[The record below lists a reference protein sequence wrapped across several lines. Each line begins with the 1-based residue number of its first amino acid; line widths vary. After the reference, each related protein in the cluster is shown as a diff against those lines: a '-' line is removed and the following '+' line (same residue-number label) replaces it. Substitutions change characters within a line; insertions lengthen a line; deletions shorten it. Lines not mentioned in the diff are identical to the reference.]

1 MIELKDVSKR
11 YRRPRMGF
19 GPWVFKDVSLI
30 IPPGRNIGVIGA
42 PGTGKTTFLNLLC
55 SVDKPTRGTIDRKS
69 KVSWMVGKGAGLQST
84 MTGRQNATFV
94 CRLFCH
100 GDYERDRLEF
110 IEKFSELGPAFN
122 QPVATYSGSMTARL
136 RISLS
141 LAFDFDIYISDGTV
155 AVGVGEFRKKVA
167 ARFLEQTKKGG
178 LVLASSSSS
187 ILQRYCENCIWVKDG
202 KAIWYDDISDALRDY
217 KECEVEDMDAV
228 VLSDE

>member
-11 YRRPRMGF
+11 YRRPRLGF
-19 GPWVFKDVSLI
+19 GPWIFKDVSLT
-30 IPPGRNIGVIGA
+30 IPPRRNIGVIGA
-42 PGTGKTTFLNLLC
+42 PGAGKTTFLNLLC
-55 SVDKPTRGTIDRKS
+55 SVDKPTRGTIDRTS
-69 KVSWMVGKGAGLQST
+69 RVSWLVGKGAGLQSN

-100 GDYERDRLEF
+100 GEYERDRLDF
-110 IEKFSELGPAFN
+110 VEKFSELGSAFN
-122 QPVATYSGSMTARL
+122 QPVATYSSGMAAKL

-155 AVGVGEFRKKVA
+155 AVGVAEFRKKVA

-178 LVLASSSSS
+178 LILASNSAS
-187 ILQRYCENCIWVKDG
+187 ILQRYCESCIWIKDS
-202 KAIWYDDISDALRDY
+202 KAIWYDDLSDALRDY
-217 KECEVEDMDAV
+217 KECEEEDMDAL